1 MVWYA
6 LAGRRPQ
13 AEMYPV
19 PSSDPSW
26 VPGRTEEI
34 IGTWLAKNPELRQQ
48 VVLATKVSG
57 FNPNSETVGNRTV
70 PPGPNADGRLD
81 AKSIRQAC
89 EASLRRLQT
98 EYIDLYQLH
107 WYGYADLASVLSVT
121 AAKAAR

>member
-1 MVWYA
+1 MWPLV
-6 LAGRRPQ
+6 
-13 AEMYPV
+13 
-19 PSSDPSW
+19 
-26 VPGRTEEI
+26 
-34 IGTWLAKNPELRQQ
+34 Q

-98 EYIDLYQLH
+98 DYIDVYQLH
-107 WYGYADLASVLSVT
+107 WYGVLAVHLDRKSVV
-121 AAKAAR
+121 